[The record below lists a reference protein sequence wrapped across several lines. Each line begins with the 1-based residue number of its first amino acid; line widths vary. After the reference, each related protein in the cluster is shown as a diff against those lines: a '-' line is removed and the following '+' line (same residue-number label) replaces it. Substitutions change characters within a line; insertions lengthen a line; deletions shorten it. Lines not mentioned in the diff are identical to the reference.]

1 LLCSHSPYFRE
12 KLQNGRKAIE
22 GECPIC
28 HEEMDS
34 TRKEITFCA
43 PGCGANMHYE
53 CMKSWKEQK
62 SARREA
68 VTCPLCR
75 YLCPTEMHE
84 QSLHCPE
91 LDAVSFEYYQ
101 EWLYHHTI
109 LMGSEEGSLEP
120 NNATEEDHCA
130 LVGAYILGVQ
140 VQDRTF
146 RKKEE
151 QSPLR
156 VFLVNH
162 YVVNARPGW
171 FAEGDWG
178 HYPAR
183 FMADLTMALL
193 RKMPQNQDNE
203 AADEDQESI
212 ASSLD

>member
-1 LLCSHSPYFRE
+1 
-12 KLQNGRKAIE
+12 
-22 GECPIC
+22 
-28 HEEMDS
+28 MDS

-146 RKKEE
+146 RKKVLQALTEVDRETGLSPGPGPIKKAYRGTEE

>member
-1 LLCSHSPYFRE
+1 
-12 KLQNGRKAIE
+12 
-22 GECPIC
+22 
-28 HEEMDS
+28 MDP
-34 TRKEITFCA
+34 TRKEITFCI

-62 SARREA
+62 STAREA

-75 YLCPTEMHE
+75 HICPIETHE

-91 LDAVSFEYYQ
+91 LDAVSFDCYQ

-109 LMGSEEGSLEP
+109 LMGSEEASLEP
-120 NNATEEDHCA
+120 DDVAEEDHCA
-130 LVGAYILGVQ
+130 LVGAYLLGVQ
-140 VQDRTF
+140 VRDRTF
-146 RKKEE
+146 RKKVLQALTEVIRE
-151 QSPLR
+151 TGLYPGSGPIKKAYCVTKDQSPLR
-156 VFLVNH
+156 AFLVNH
-162 YVVNARPGW
+162 YVVKAAPGW
-171 FAEGDWG
+171 FAGDDWG
-178 HYPAR
+178 EYPPK